1 MKLNRYAAVW
11 LYTSDIEVLRVQN
24 SGQHVAVERVVIAK
38 HGGQMVVRIIAAD
51 RRRPNGGGSRRCCG
65 SCACRSSTASI
76 CACVMI
82 ISKEII

>member
-51 RRRPNGGGSRRCCG
+51 RRRLNGGSSRRCCG
-65 SCACRSSTASI
+65 SCRSSTASI